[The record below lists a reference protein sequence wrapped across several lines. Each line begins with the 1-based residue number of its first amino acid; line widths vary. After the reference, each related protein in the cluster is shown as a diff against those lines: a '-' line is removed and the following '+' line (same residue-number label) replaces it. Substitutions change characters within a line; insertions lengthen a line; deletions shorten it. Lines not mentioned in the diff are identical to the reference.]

1 MKKLL
6 TLVLALLMV
15 VSLAACAPAAQE
27 PAESPSTPAAE
38 GEEQPA
44 GTEGEE
50 PAGETTL
57 EPVTLSQNVLEAEKH
72 GNHARNEFVKEKF
85 NLTYEYIPVS
95 WGDWNEKIRTWIATD
110 DAPDLINWDLKAAS
124 STEYFDWAKQGAFAP
139 ITEEKVSKYEKLY
152 DFYKTS
158 ESVAAYKVDGELYCW
173 PASRNNPPEIDNVY
187 TSYYIIRKDWAEKVG
202 LYQEDNEYT
211 WEEWKELL
219 RAVIAQDPAGN
230 GASNAAI
237 VLPTWGF
244 PNGAVTFL
252 NAPAAEGNETCSY
265 IKVDGQYIWPA
276 ATEEYKAAVVE
287 TYNMYQEGLIY
298 KDNISFTGTESD
310 DMFKSGLAFAAYNV
324 AGSMNAWTDDMMRD
338 GIIESKD
345 DVAPAV
351 VYGMDGKW
359 YMTQTEDYWTVT
371 AFNYKIDDVK
381 MDRALMF
388 WNYLNTTEGI
398 RLRWLGIEGVDY
410 KVTGENP
417 EDVEVLWEFDE
428 ATQSYISP
436 YANDA
441 FNEAS
446 PAGLA
451 PQGNPAEA
459 QFQYDLQQI
468 VWDKM
473 AEGKATI
480 KEVDYEMSVFSGE
493 NKNKYG
499 TFGSDAKEKMIQIL
513 ADPNCDP
520 AAEWDAFIAEMMP
533 RVQPVLDELNAGLA
547 DAAE

>member
-44 GTEGEE
+44 ATEGEE

-139 ITEEKVSKYEKLY
+139 ITEEKISKYEKLY

-173 PASRNNPPEIDNVY
+173 PATRNNPPEIDNVY

-265 IKVDGQYIWPA
+265 IKVDGKYIWPA

-324 AGSMNAWTDDMMRD
+324 AGSMNSWTDDMMRD

>member
-15 VSLAACAPAAQE
+15 LSLVACSPAE
-27 PAESPSTPAAE
+27 TPAESPADTAGAESPASDGGDA
-38 GEEQPA
+38 A
-44 GTEGEE
+44 EE
-50 PAGETTL
+50 PAEGSELT
-57 EPVTLSQNVLEAEKH
+57 PVVLSQNVLEAEKH

-95 WGDWNEKIRTWIATD
+95 WGDWNEKIRTWVSTD

-139 ITEEKVSKYEKLY
+139 ITEEMVSKYEELY
-152 DFYKTS
+152 SFYQTS

-173 PASRNNPPEIDNVY
+173 PANRNNPPEIDNVY
-187 TSYYIIRKDWAEKVG
+187 TSYYVIRKDWAEAVG
-202 LYQEDNEYT
+202 LYNEDDEYT

-219 RAVIAQDPAGN
+219 RAIIAQDPGGN
-230 GASNAAI
+230 GVSNAGI

-298 KDNISFTGTESD
+298 RDNISFTGTEAD
-310 DMFKSGLAFAAYNV
+310 DMFKAGLAFAAYNV
-324 AGSMNAWTDDMMRD
+324 AGSMNSWTTDMIRD
-338 GIIESKD
+338 GVIDERG

-351 VYGMDGKW
+351 VYGMDGNW

-371 AFNYKIDDVK
+371 AFNHNITEEK

-410 KVTGENP
+410 EVTGPNP
-417 EDVEVLWEFDE
+417 EDVEILWEYDE
-428 ATQSYISP
+428 ETETYISP
-436 YANDA
+436 YVNDA

-451 PQGNPAEA
+451 PTGNPAEI

-480 KEVDYEMSVFSGE
+480 KKLDYEMSVFSGP
-493 NKNKYG
+493 NKDRYG
-499 TFGSDAKEKMIQIL
+499 TFGSDAKERMTQIL

-520 AAEWDAFIAEMMP
+520 AAEWDAFIEEMMP

-547 DAAE
+547 NAE